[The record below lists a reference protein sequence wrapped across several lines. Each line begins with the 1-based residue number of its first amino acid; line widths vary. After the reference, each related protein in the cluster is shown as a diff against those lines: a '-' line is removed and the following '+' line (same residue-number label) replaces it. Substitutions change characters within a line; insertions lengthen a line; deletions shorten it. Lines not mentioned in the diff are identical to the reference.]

1 MRKTLNASRAMRK
14 LMLIAIAIV
23 SLAIAG
29 AAIAKTV
36 AVTITKNGYV
46 PNAVTIAV
54 GDTLQFTNADTVAH
68 QIVFKPTTGVTCV
81 PTPLVLQPTQSGT
94 CTFQAA
100 GKFAYSDPNVK
111 GNTFRGTVTVGSAPN
126 PPAADTLT
134 LAVKPQLVIYSG
146 RVTLTGTLSNQKTG
160 ENVDVL
166 AKPCGQT
173 AQTKVTTVQT
183 TTNGAFTA
191 VVQPLK
197 NTVFTVKVKSTT
209 SNAVSEKVRPRL
221 RLRKLASHR
230 YSLRV
235 FAAQSFAGKY
245 GTFQRYN
252 GTLGRWVK
260 VRRVLLRANS
270 TGVAP
275 TVISSVSFR
284 SAIRPRLKVR
294 VVLPQLQVGSCYRP
308 GRSNVILS

>member
-1 MRKTLNASRAMRK
+1 MRK
-14 LMLIAIAIV
+14 LMLIAIAIA

-46 PNAVTIAV
+46 PNAVTVAV
-54 GDTLQFTNADTVAH
+54 GDIVQFTNSDTVAH

-81 PTPLVLQPTQSGT
+81 PNPLVLQPTQSGT

-100 GKFAYSDPNVK
+100 GKFDYSDPNVK

-126 PPAADTLT
+126 PPPPAADTLT
-134 LAVKPQLVIYSG
+134 LAAKPQLVIYG
-146 RVTLTGTLSNQKTG
+146 GNVTLSGTLSNQKVG

-173 AQTKVTTVQT
+173 AATKVTTVQT
-183 TTNGAFTA
+183 TTGGAFTA
-191 VVQPLK
+191 VVRPLK
-197 NTVFTVKVKSTT
+197 NTLYTVKVKSTT
-209 SNAVSEKVRPRL
+209 SNAVSAKVRPKL
-221 RLRKLASHR
+221 RLRKLAAHR

-235 FAAQSFAGKY
+235 LASQSFAGRY
-245 GTFQRYN
+245 GIFQRYN
-252 GTLGRWVK
+252 STLGRWVTVK
-260 VRRVLLRANS
+260 RVLLRANS

-275 TVISSVSFR
+275 TVISSVAFR
-284 SAIRPRLKVR
+284 STIRTLLKVR
-294 VVLPQLQVGSCYRP
+294 VVLSQVQVGSCYRP
-308 GRSNVILS
+308 GRSNVIRS

>member
-1 MRKTLNASRAMRK
+1 MRK
-14 LMLIAIAIV
+14 LMLIAFAIA

-36 AVTITKNGYV
+36 AVSITKNGYV
-46 PNAVTIAV
+46 PNSVTVAV
-54 GDTLQFTNADTVAH
+54 GDTVQFTNSDTVAH
-68 QIVFKPTTGVTCV
+68 QIVFKPTAGVTCV
-81 PTPLVLQPTQSGT
+81 PNPLVLQPTQSGT

-100 GKFAYSDPNVK
+100 GKFDYSDPNEK

-126 PPAADTLT
+126 PPPADTLT
-134 LAVKPQLVIYSG
+134 LAAKPQLIIYG
-146 RVTLTGTLSNQKTG
+146 GNVTLSGTLSNQKVG

-166 AKPCGQT
+166 AQPCGQT
-173 AQTKVTTVQT
+173 AQAKMTTVPTTVQT
-183 TTNGAFTA
+183 TTGGAFTA
-191 VVQPLK
+191 VVRPLK

-209 SNAVSEKVRPRL
+209 SPTVTVKVRPKL
-221 RLRKLASHR
+221 RLRKLAAHR

-245 GTFQRYN
+245 GAFQRFN
-252 GTLGRWVK
+252 GTLVRWVTVK
-260 VRRVLLRANS
+260 RVLVRANS

-275 TVISSVSFR
+275 TVISSVTFR
-284 SAIRPRLKVR
+284 STIRPLLKVR

-308 GRSNVILS
+308 GLSNVIRS